1 LTPSAALLKATLIGS
16 ATSMAELTDRPP
28 SIEQGWG
35 RILLD
40 DALYFAG
47 DSRRLFAVDRRSAF
61 SAPTDPAEEHRVM
74 VLSNELPLRVVLT
87 WTDYPS
93 TPAANLNLVNDLD
106 LEVESPTGDLYR
118 GNVFVN
124 GISSMVGSADR
135 LNNVEVVRVIRPRPG
150 AWTVRVIPHA
160 VAQPVQG
167 YALIATGDTPLGGTT
182 GRTLRGAPRG
192 EHPSPPPDWTERHP
206 RRELPVEP

>member
-16 ATSMAELTDRPP
+16 ATQMGDPGYPLSTM
-28 SIEQGWG
+28 EQGWG

-47 DSRRLFAVDRRSAF
+47 DSRRLFAVDRRSTF

-74 VLSNELPLRVVLT
+74 VLSRELPLRVVLT

-93 TPAANLNLVNDLD
+93 TPAASVNLVNDLD
-106 LEVESPTGDLYR
+106 LEVKSPTGDLYR
-118 GNVFVN
+118 GNAPQGSIN
-124 GISSMVGSADR
+124 ASADR
-135 LNNVEVVRVIRPRPG
+135 VNNVEVVRVIRPRPG
-150 AWTVRVIPHA
+150 TWTVRVIPHA
-160 VAQPVQG
+160 VPQPVQG
-167 YALIATGDTPLGGTT
+167 YAVVATGDTPVGGTT
-182 GRTLRGAPRG
+182 GRTLRGGPRG